1 MKPPAPQ
8 ILVCAEGTRVCIRIQ
23 GRADVSVSV
32 GFKEL
37 LNGLLERKIDH
48 YELELSGCRTM
59 DSTFLG
65 VLCGF
70 ARQCHESIKRPDA
83 RPILF
88 NANPRITELL
98 ESLGVDQ
105 MFVFERGNPVDPG
118 PCVALPVNKE
128 KPDPEELNT
137 TALEAHQTLM
147 SLNPDNIPKFKDL
160 TEFLAEDLKKLRS
173 NK

>member
-1 MKPPAPQ
+1 MKPVAQ
-8 ILVCAEGTRVCIRIQ
+8 IVVCAEGSRVCIRIQ

-37 LNGLLERKIDH
+37 LNGLLDRRIDH
-48 YELELSGCRTM
+48 YELELSECQTM

-70 ARQCHESIKRPDA
+70 ARRCTETLTHKEA

-88 NANPRITELL
+88 NANKRISELL

-105 MFVFERGNPVDPG
+105 MFVFERGEPVDPG
-118 PCVALPVNKE
+118 PCVPLETKDEQAGR
-128 KPDPEELNT
+128 DELNT
-137 TALEAHQTLM
+137 TALEAHKTLM
-147 SLNPDNIPKFKDL
+147 ALNPDNIPKFKDL

-173 NK
+173 KE